1 VGRGIN
7 VRRAALSI
15 AVWLLGDAA
24 VAVAQAPTER
34 DTAKALQ
41 VEGLKL
47 LDQGDAVNALEKF
60 TAAYSLVPSPR
71 VLFNMGRAHFELGH
85 GAEAYDCFDRFL
97 AEAENVPPK
106 SRADAELIRSQLRT
120 TVALIQVAGPTGAVV
135 NIDGRNR
142 GRLPLDRP
150 LAVMPGTRTITVE
163 KDDKTVSEKRLYLA
177 EATTTRL
184 VVEVAPSLASPVV
197 PVAAMASGASSSPA
211 PVVDLSA
218 GAATEVTRRIDKPSI
233 LGKWWFWTAA
243 TAVVAGGVI
252 GVAAGAGWLSP
263 DACPSGRRCM

>member
-1 VGRGIN
+1 MN
-7 VRRAALSI
+7 VRHAALAI
-15 AVWLLGDAA
+15 AVWLLVDGD
-24 VAVAQAPTER
+24 VAVAQAPTDR

-47 LDQGDAVNALEKF
+47 LEQGDAAHALEKF
-60 TAAYSLVPSPR
+60 TSAYSLVPSPR

-85 GAEAYDCFDRFL
+85 GAEAYECFDHFL
-97 AEAENVPPK
+97 SEAENVPPR
-106 SRADAELIRSQLRT
+106 SRADAELMRSQLRT

-163 KDDKTVSEKRLYLA
+163 KDDKTVSDKRLYLA
-177 EATTTRL
+177 EGTTTRL
-184 VVEVAPSLASPVV
+184 VVEVAPSPSPPLA
-197 PVAAMASGASSSPA
+197 PVALVPSGASSTAPA
-211 PVVDLSA
+211 VDLSG
-218 GAATEVTRRIDKPSI
+218 GAAAEITRRIDKPSI
-233 LGKWWFWTAA
+233 LGRWWFWAAA
-243 TAVVAGGVI
+243 TAVVAGGAI